1 MGLEGSSS
9 SGEDFIDDGAKKG
22 KPKNKNLDAIVS
34 DSRRGS
40 LAPPGSSRRGSRQG
54 SISLAGTERRGSY
67 YGDDVSKRAT
77 VAVVVD
83 GDKARS
89 PSPPRRRVQRKEA
102 KVEEWNCVAKDD
114 FFKADEKA
122 LAAAEKKK
130 KEAEEEAKRI
140 EDASNSTVSISVL
153 RKKGAERSTAWND
166 PHQFAAMA
174 AAAAGSMEQLDLLS
188 SILEQGLGPEVVDM
202 SPEE

>member
-1 MGLEGSSS
+1 MLHIILYKISKKIQISSALFILPRHKQKYNLEHQN
-9 SGEDFIDDGAKKG
+9 ITICLTG
-22 KPKNKNLDAIVS
+22 KEHSNH
-34 DSRRGS
+34 
-40 LAPPGSSRRGSRQG
+40 
-54 SISLAGTERRGSY
+54 Y
-67 YGDDVSKRAT
+67 YYTKHS
-77 VAVVVD
+77 
-83 GDKARS
+83 ARS

-153 RKKGAERSTAWND
+153 RKKGNPYIKKNQTLARVS
-166 PHQFAAMA
+166 
-174 AAAAGSMEQLDLLS
+174 LLF
-188 SILEQGLGPEVVDM
+188 SIVLLKI
-202 SPEE
+202 